1 MPTVH
6 ALAFAGSL
14 RKESWNRKL
23 LRLAIEGAREA
34 GLEARE
40 FDLSDVPLYNADV
53 EALGF
58 PPSVEALRR
67 AVTEAAALIIA
78 TPEYNNSIPGVLK
91 NAIDW
96 ASRPP
101 NTLDGKV
108 AAILGAS
115 PGNFGTVSAQH
126 ALRPVLVTLNVL
138 TLPGPRVFI
147 ARAAQA
153 FESDGALKDARAA
166 EQVRALMRR
175 LHDTTRALS
184 LPSEPAPAG

>member
-23 LRLAIEGAREA
+23 LHLAIEGAREA

-58 PPSVEALRR
+58 PHSVEALRR

>member
-14 RKESWNRKL
+14 RKESWNKKL
-23 LRLAIEGAREA
+23 LRLAIEAAREA
-34 GLEARE
+34 GLEVRE
-40 FDLSDVPLYNADV
+40 FDLCDVPLYNADV
-53 EALGF
+53 EAAGF
-58 PPSVEALRR
+58 PPAVEAFRR

-101 NTLDGKV
+101 NTLNGKV

-147 ARAAQA
+147 SRAPLA
-153 FESDGALKDARAA
+153 FESDGALKDAAAA
-166 EQVRALMRR
+166 EQVRGLMRR
-175 LHDTTRALS
+175 LSHTTRALS

>member
-34 GLEARE
+34 GLEVRE

-58 PPSVEALRR
+58 PPPVEALRR

>member
-1 MPTVH
+1 MPIVR

-23 LRLAIEGAREA
+23 LRLAIEAARAE
-34 GLEARE
+34 GLETLE
-40 FDLSDVPLYNADV
+40 FDLRDIPLYDADV
-53 EALGF
+53 EATGF
-58 PPSVEALRR
+58 PPAVEAFRR
-67 AVTEAAALIIA
+67 ATVEAAALIIA
-78 TPEYNNSIPGVLK
+78 TPEYNNSVPGVLK

-101 NTLDGKV
+101 NALDGKV

-115 PGNFGTVSAQH
+115 AGNFGTVSAQR

-138 TLPGPRVFI
+138 TLPAPRVFI

-153 FESDGALKDARAA
+153 FDSDGTLKDHGVAG
-166 EQVRALMRR
+166 EIHALMRR
-175 LHDTTRALS
+175 LAHTTRALS
-184 LPSEPAPAG
+184 APPAPSPAR

>member
-23 LRLAIEGAREA
+23 LRLAIEAAREA
-34 GLEARE
+34 GLEVRE

-53 EALGF
+53 EAAGF
-58 PPSVEALRR
+58 PPAVEALRR

>member
-1 MPTVH
+1 MPSVH

-14 RKESWNRKL
+14 RKESWNKKL
-23 LRLAIEGAREA
+23 LRLAIEAAREA
-34 GLEARE
+34 GLEVRE

-53 EALGF
+53 EAAGF
-58 PPSVEALRR
+58 PPAVEAFRR

-101 NTLDGKV
+101 NTLNGKV

-147 ARAAQA
+147 AKAAQA
-153 FESDGALKDARAA
+153 FESDGALKDAGAA

-175 LHDTTRALS
+175 LAHTTRALS
-184 LPSEPAPAG
+184 LPSEPAHTG

>member
-23 LRLAIEGAREA
+23 LHLAIEGAREA

>member
-1 MPTVH
+1 MPPVR

-23 LRLAIEGAREA
+23 LRLAVEAARES
-34 GLEARE
+34 GLDVQE
-40 FDLSDVPLYNADV
+40 FDLCDVPLYHAEV
-53 EALGF
+53 EAAGF
-58 PPSVEALRR
+58 PPPVEAFRGAVR
-67 AVTEAAALIIA
+67 AADALIVA
-78 TPEYNNSIPGVLK
+78 TPEYNNSMPGVLK

-101 NTLDGKV
+101 NAFDGKV

-138 TLPGPRVFI
+138 ALPGPRVFI
-147 ARAAQA
+147 ARAPQA
-153 FESDGALKDARAA
+153 FEPDGALKDARAA
-166 EQVRALMRR
+166 EQVRLLMRR
-175 LHDTTRALS
+175 LADTTRALARG
-184 LPSEPAPAG
+184 PDPAPAG